1 MDEEILEV
9 EETPLINQELAGDYG
24 ELDDFSV
31 CSEEKTKGVN
41 NICKLEQV
49 RTEQL
54 RVQNDYDLA
63 LGDQKIRERELDI
76 REAELKETKKN
87 RWTTALVGFGTAAI
101 TFVGSILAAKVYVQA
116 STDQQKRYLKAEI
129 DGALVRDPSRPEGL
143 LDKAARTI
151 TK

>member
-1 MDEEILEV
+1 MNDDILDVEEI
-9 EETPLINQELAGDYG
+9 PLINQELANDYS
-24 ELDDFSV
+24 ELDEFSV

-54 RVQNDYDLA
+54 KVQNEYELA
-63 LGDQKIRERELDI
+63 LENQKLKEREMDI

-87 RWTTALVGFGTAAI
+87 RWTTAFVGIGTAVI
-101 TFVGSILAAKVYVQA
+101 SIVGGILAAKVYVQG
-116 STDQQKRYLKAEI
+116 STDMQKRYLKAEI

-151 TK
+151 SK